1 MFFPEGHVR
10 VFVYGEPV
18 KMNLSYD
25 GLYGLTKNRLG
36 RDPLDGSLYAFINR
50 RANQIKVLYFD
61 RTGLC
66 IWGMR
71 LERGRFLRD
80 WSTVRTREM
89 DWTGL
94 KLLLE
99 GIEPRRVYKRY
110 RHAMS
115 RHAISSENGVQRSA
129 A

>member
-1 MFFPEGHVR
+1 MFFPEGQVR

-18 KMNLSYD
+18 RMNLSFD
-25 GLYGLTKNRLG
+25 GLFALTKNGLG

-50 RANQIKVLYFD
+50 RATQMKVLYFD

-66 IWGMR
+66 IWSKR
-71 LERGRFLRD
+71 LERGRLIRD
-80 WSTVRTREM
+80 WGAVRTSEM

-99 GIEPRRVYKRY
+99 GIEPRRVLKRY
-110 RHAMS
+110 RHPS
-115 RHAISSENGVQRSA
+115 LRGNEIQRSA
-129 A
+129 P